1 MRTTTTCARE
11 MAARS
16 PARGTPTHSRF
27 RRQERVIFQGAGFRM
42 QRGPARSSRMAKA
55 SRPPTTV
62 ARAVPRAAPG
72 TPSPA
77 PQTVMPRSVRVGLM
91 RKKLKMASST
101 QTSTLMRLA
110 VRALPAARRMEVYMP
125 MAMVKGSAADQMA
138 K

>member
-1 MRTTTTCARE
+1 
-11 MAARS
+11 
-16 PARGTPTHSRF
+16 
-27 RRQERVIFQGAGFRM
+27 
-42 QRGPARSSRMAKA
+42 MAKA

-77 PQTVMPRSVRVGLM
+77 PQTVMPHSVRVGLM

-101 QTSTLMRLA
+101 QTNTLMRLA
-110 VRALPAARRMEVYMP
+110 VRALPAARRMERYKP
-125 MAMVKGSAADQMA
+125 MAMVKGRAVDQMA